1 MPWHTTSVIVHH
13 NRRSIFDFQTI
24 IIIVV
29 HPDVPLL
36 LLRGGNHLS
45 NCEDS
50 KCHCLSIFKDGS
62 SETTIE
68 RYTAAWVR
76 LINLLEKSNDYVTE
90 SPNDE

>member
-1 MPWHTTSVIVHH
+1 M
-13 NRRSIFDFQTI
+13 
-24 IIIVV
+24 
-29 HPDVPLL
+29 
-36 LLRGGNHLS
+36 S

-62 SETTIE
+62 SEMTIE

-76 LINLLEKSNDYVTE
+76 LINLLEKSNNYVTE

>member
-1 MPWHTTSVIVHH
+1 M
-13 NRRSIFDFQTI
+13 
-24 IIIVV
+24 
-29 HPDVPLL
+29 
-36 LLRGGNHLS
+36 S

-76 LINLLEKSNDYVTE
+76 MISLLEKTKTDATDPSKE
-90 SPNDE
+90 K

>member
-1 MPWHTTSVIVHH
+1 MF
-13 NRRSIFDFQTI
+13 RYFM
-24 IIIVV
+24 
-29 HPDVPLL
+29 
-36 LLRGGNHLS
+36 RGGNHLS

-76 LINLLEKSNDYVTE
+76 LINLLEKTKTDATDPSKE
-90 SPNDE
+90 K